1 MLHVHHFYTEFIVL
15 QIDFYVCI
23 KEFLEIFGL
32 QNENLINS
40 EEIDAGVWETKLVNT
55 DLKDLQKF

>member
-1 MLHVHHFYTEFIVL
+1 MFIISTL
-15 QIDFYVCI
+15 SSLFCRFDFYVCI

-40 EEIDAGVWETKLVNT
+40 EEIDAVVWETKLVNT
-55 DLKDLQKF
+55 DLKDL

>member
-1 MLHVHHFYTEFIVL
+1 MFIISTL
-15 QIDFYVCI
+15 SSLFNRFDYYVYI

-40 EEIDAGVWETKLVNT
+40 E
-55 DLKDLQKF
+55 